1 MRKLLNGGGSVLL
14 MLVMIQPF
22 PMLSPRNDLMAQTP
36 GPEAKVAPLEVKVV
50 KYDGLKDAVKD
61 LKGKLVVVDFWST
74 T

>member
-1 MRKLLNGGGSVLL
+1 MRRLLNGTGSILLAVVL
-14 MLVMIQPF
+14 VNPGMIY
-22 PMLSPRNDLMAQTP
+22 SPGTDLMAQP
-36 GPEAKVAPLEVKVV
+36 PRPETKVAPVEIKVV